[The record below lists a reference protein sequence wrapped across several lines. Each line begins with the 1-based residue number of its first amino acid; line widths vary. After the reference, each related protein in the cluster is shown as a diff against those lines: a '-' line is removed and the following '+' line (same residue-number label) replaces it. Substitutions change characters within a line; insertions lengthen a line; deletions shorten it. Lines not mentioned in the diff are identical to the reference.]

1 MSQHSFIFVKL
12 TNEHVCCY
20 NLIEVYIMNVIR
32 NLFVL
37 GTALTLVSCGSTSGG
52 SKSDTPFVTDSC
64 FLNEP
69 IQNGGIE
76 YKVTNVYNTKR
87 IGSEY
92 LYTETEN
99 NFVVLS
105 MTVKN
110 ITNEEVVVFD
120 DMLLYII
127 GENTYKVSSTGGM
140 YLDNGFYFSQSV
152 GAGLTK
158 SFDVAYEIPEE
169 YKETDYLM
177 IKASLYSNVCKSIYM
192 RNR

>member
-1 MSQHSFIFVKL
+1 
-12 TNEHVCCY
+12 
-20 NLIEVYIMNVIR
+20 MNVIK

-37 GTALTLVSCGSTSGG
+37 GAALTFVSCGTTSSG

-64 FLNEP
+64 FLNES

-105 MTVKN
+105 MIVKN

-140 YLDNGFYFSQSV
+140 YLDNGFYFSQNV
-152 GAGLTK
+152 GAGLSK

-169 YKETDYLM
+169 YKETDYLL
-177 IKASLYSNVCKSIYM
+177 IKASLNSNVSKSIYM